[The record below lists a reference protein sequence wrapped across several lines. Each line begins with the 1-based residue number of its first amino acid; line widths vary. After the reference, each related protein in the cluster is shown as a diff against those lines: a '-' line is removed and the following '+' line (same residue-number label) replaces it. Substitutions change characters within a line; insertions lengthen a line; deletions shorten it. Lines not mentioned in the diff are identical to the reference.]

1 MGLILAVTTPVARKG
16 LTFTCPRRSL
26 SGSPGGRALEA
37 GFFVFAFG
45 VFFMCQ
51 GVEEVSSLRAVNI
64 PYLVRPGLDC
74 EYNKA
79 VADLHSEKTWSSVI
93 QTFSRCPH
101 LLLQSPKDQP
111 VLDAA
116 ETQSPECVTAQ
127 DVPCELLL
135 PTPAEEDAWKPLSSQ
150 PFGETTVALQNSSSR
165 VAALVCAQKALP
177 GGNPTKVK
185 TDVQKLP
192 SQQEGARIL
201 LSDAPA
207 APLGASVSPPLW
219 KWLLGPP
226 LTLLENQVAAF
237 RSQPFGL
244 VPRAQLPQTSPG
256 SLAKDS
262 SPQRQSPSGQESPKC
277 VTTGDRC
284 GAEMNDISGLL
295 SHWSASHSTCRAVVE
310 FPGAVAA
317 GRRVAGESLPS
328 IEELARQMEDEEINL
343 PEKPRTY
350 LKRVFRESI
359 YKPLV
364 ERSILDYLRYN
375 HYHLPMYAWPGII

>member
-1 MGLILAVTTPVARKG
+1 MVWAQLWSWEKPELRQAPQGGTPT
-16 LTFTCPRRSL
+16 LP
-26 SGSPGGRALEA
+26 P
-37 GFFVFAFG
+37 
-45 VFFMCQ
+45 
-51 GVEEVSSLRAVNI
+51 
-64 PYLVRPGLDC
+64 
-74 EYNKA
+74 
-79 VADLHSEKTWSSVI
+79 
-93 QTFSRCPH
+93 
-101 LLLQSPKDQP
+101 P
-111 VLDAA
+111 VCL
-116 ETQSPECVTAQ
+116 PL
-127 DVPCELLL
+127 PELLL

-165 VAALVCAQKALP
+165 VAALVCARKALP
-177 GGNPTKVK
+177 GGSPTKVK

-226 LTLLENQVAAF
+226 LTLLENREAAF

-295 SHWSASHSTCRAVVE
+295 SHWSASRSTCCAVVE

-317 GRRVAGESLPS
+317 GRRVAASSKASRGTMQKHPASSWTPS
-328 IEELARQMEDEEINL
+328 GPVQAALAGVRSED
-343 PEKPRTY
+343 RG
-350 LKRVFRESI
+350 
-359 YKPLV
+359 
-364 ERSILDYLRYN
+364 DC
-375 HYHLPMYAWPGII
+375 